1 MKITHHPSPNYG
13 ERKNTSSPDMLILHY
28 TGMVPFEKTLGRLC
42 DPSAEVSAHYLID
55 EDGTIYQLVDEDK
68 RAWHAGVSYWA
79 GETDIN
85 SRSIGIEIQNPGHDY
100 GYHDFPAIQIEA
112 VVKLC
117 HDIRTRHTI
126 PDAHILGHSDIAPDR
141 KIDPGEKFPWRH
153 LAEQGLGLW
162 PPETGQAT
170 VQDKPLIEMLTTF
183 GYNPD
188 LPVDILL
195 SAFQRHWE
203 PEHLGQE
210 TPDTKAKLSGLLAMI
225 EPHV

>member
-1 MKITHHPSPNYG
+1 MKITHHPSPNFG
-13 ERKNTSSPDMLILHY
+13 ERKNTDSPDMLVLHY
-28 TGMVPFEKTLGRLC
+28 TGMVPFEKTLERLC
-42 DPSAEVSAHYLID
+42 DPSAEVSAHYLIN

-79 GETDIN
+79 GERDIN

-100 GYHDFPAIQIEA
+100 DYHDFPAIQIEA
-112 VVKLC
+112 VINLC

-141 KIDPGEKFPWRH
+141 KIDPGEKFPWQY

-162 PPETGQAT
+162 PPETAQAT
-170 VQDKPLIEMLTTF
+170 VQDKPLMEMLTAF

-188 LPVDILL
+188 LPVDSLL

-203 PEHLGQE
+203 PNHLGQE
-210 TPDTKAKLSGLLAMI
+210 TPDTKAKLAGLLTMI
-225 EPHV
+225 APRV